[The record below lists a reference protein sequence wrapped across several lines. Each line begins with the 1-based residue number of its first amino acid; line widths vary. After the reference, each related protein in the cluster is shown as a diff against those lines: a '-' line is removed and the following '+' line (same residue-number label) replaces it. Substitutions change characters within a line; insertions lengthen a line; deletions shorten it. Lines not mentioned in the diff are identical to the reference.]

1 MEPIYLLRNLLR
13 QASILFDDVARAHTA
28 KLIVRGFRRNQKL
41 EDAWTIHERIKKGR
55 QALLLLQQANAGESK
70 SLGRVLDLA
79 YGRDGHRR
87 HELLQPILDRATSS
101 DPLIP
106 GVPRTAPPP
115 ISDELM
121 ALMKHQ
127 VGTTIHRAE
136 PEIPKFN
143 AWGRPMPKRRV
154 ANMLRR
160 HREYVL
166 ARLLPP
172 LPEEMIQKLERFVRG
187 AEEPVPPRRKIKS
200 SPDTQNSCP
209 KLSPRFKRRAYKKI
223 VTKTPLMSIN
233 GKTQKPIAY
242 WSDIVKGPPIEI
254 GKLWD
259 FEGLKKPEMQK
270 PGKGKAKRLEEGPK
284 GGSGA
289 IFKAGE
295 EISPNQ
301 RDGEAGSLKGSE
313 VRVFAKQEKVPGR
326 VKAHS
331 ERDGKDRGP
340 KEPEERVPAEQGE
353 VSREAKDMYREIDGE
368 DRGPKDRESERS
380 KKLDGWKTKGK

>member
-1 MEPIYLLRNLLR
+1 MEPIYLFRNLLR

-28 KLIVRGFRRNQKL
+28 KLITRGFRRNQKL
-41 EDAWTIHERIKKGR
+41 EDAWIIHEKIKTGR
-55 QALLLLQQANAGESK
+55 QALSLLQQANAGESK
-70 SLGRVLDLA
+70 PLGKVLDLA

-87 HELLQPILDRATSS
+87 RELLQPILDRATSS

-136 PEIPKFN
+136 PEIPKLN

-166 ARLLPP
+166 KRLLPP
-172 LPEEMIQKLERFVRG
+172 LPEEMIQRLERFVRG
-187 AEEPVPPRRKIKS
+187 AEEPVPPRRKIKLS
-200 SPDTQNSCP
+200 STTQNSGR

-223 VTKTPLMSIN
+223 VINTPLMNIN
-233 GKTQKPIAY
+233 EETQKPVAY
-242 WSDIVKGPPIEI
+242 WSDIAKGPPIET

-259 FEGLKKPEMQK
+259 FGGLKKPEVQK
-270 PGKGKAKRLEEGPK
+270 PGGRKARILEEE
-284 GGSGA
+284 GSNDGR
-289 IFKAGE
+289 
-295 EISPNQ
+295 EILPNQ
-301 RDGEAGSLKGSE
+301 RGGKVGPLEEPED
-313 VRVFAKQEKVPGR
+313 RVSIEQEEVPGE
-326 VKAHS
+326 V
-331 ERDGKDRGP
+331 EEDRDEVPREVYGEGGGP
-340 KEPEERVPAEQGE
+340 KE
-353 VSREAKDMYREIDGE
+353 RE
-368 DRGPKDRESERS
+368 
-380 KKLDGWKTKGK
+380 